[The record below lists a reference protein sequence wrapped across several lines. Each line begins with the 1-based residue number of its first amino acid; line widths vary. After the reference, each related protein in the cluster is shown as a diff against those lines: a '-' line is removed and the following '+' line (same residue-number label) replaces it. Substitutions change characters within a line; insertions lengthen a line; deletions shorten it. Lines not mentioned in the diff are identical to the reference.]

1 MVNIIE
7 FYLQGNSRES
17 YRYNLI
23 LKFLEEEAGTGKGE
37 LSSKYKY
44 NVETTNSGR
53 RIYLLRPANLNKGMD
68 FTVHLENIQ
77 FRSKGAFKDRPT
89 HSEIIQDLIN
99 KKNENPKE
107 YEKVKPII
115 QRLFLCQPVYDYEY
129 QNIIFS
135 TGVEIEG
142 ILKVIKWLFLE
153 QDITYWNF
161 SGRNMLYNSLKE
173 VKLV

>member
-1 MVNIIE
+1 MVNVIE
-7 FYLQGNSRES
+7 FHLQGDSRKT
-17 YRYNLI
+17 YRNNLI

-44 NVETTNSGR
+44 NVETTCSGR
-53 RIYLLRPANLNKGMD
+53 KVYLLRPANLNKGMD

-99 KKNENPKE
+99 KKNENPRE

-161 SGRNMLYNSLKE
+161 SDRNMLYNGLKE

>member
-1 MVNIIE
+1 
-7 FYLQGNSRES
+7 
-17 YRYNLI
+17 
-23 LKFLEEEAGTGKGE
+23 
-37 LSSKYKY
+37 
-44 NVETTNSGR
+44 
-53 RIYLLRPANLNKGMD
+53 MD

-99 KKNENPKE
+99 KKNENPRE

-161 SGRNMLYNSLKE
+161 SGRNMLYNGLKE

>member
-53 RIYLLRPANLNKGMD
+53 RIYLLIPANLNKG
-68 FTVHLENIQ
+68 
-77 FRSKGAFKDRPT
+77 K
-89 HSEIIQDLIN
+89 EIP
-99 KKNENPKE
+99 EH
-107 YEKVKPII
+107 
-115 QRLFLCQPVYDYEY
+115 
-129 QNIIFS
+129 
-135 TGVEIEG
+135 
-142 ILKVIKWLFLE
+142 
-153 QDITYWNF
+153 
-161 SGRNMLYNSLKE
+161 
-173 VKLV
+173 